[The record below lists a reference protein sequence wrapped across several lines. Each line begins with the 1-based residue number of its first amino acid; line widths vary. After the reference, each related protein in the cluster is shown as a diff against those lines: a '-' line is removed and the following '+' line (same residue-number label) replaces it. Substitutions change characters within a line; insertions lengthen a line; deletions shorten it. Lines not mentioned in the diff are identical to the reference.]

1 MYLKSLTLKGFKSF
15 ADKTQM
21 VFDPGLNVVVGP
33 NGSGKSNVS
42 DSILWVLGEQS
53 AKMLRGQA
61 MEDVIFS
68 GSSARGAVGLAEV
81 TLVLDN
87 SDHTLPIDF
96 TEVAVTRRMYRS
108 GESEYLINNSPS
120 RLRDVQDILHDSG
133 LGKDTHSIISQGKLD
148 SVLSS
153 RPEERRSLIEEAADI
168 SKHRR
173 RKERSMRK
181 LASMDENLAR
191 AKVVSREI
199 TRQLK
204 PLERQVDK
212 AKRAHD
218 LQGRLQELTVQLA
231 VDDLRRLQ
239 EQYNRLAARANEADA
254 AVELAQYRHD
264 EKSAE
269 LEKLQSLLEQKGLFV
284 GDLGEQR
291 RRMQDIL
298 GRMESDMRLLEEKGK
313 NMVSRL
319 SEMRTQLSTMGRQRT
334 EASAEHERLRGE
346 LSDLGVRERELRVS
360 VDELQLKSRDCARV
374 RKDLEAEVARIST
387 AERKARAEADR
398 ETLAYAKLEDQI
410 GSSEVEDEMFAD
422 RLAQLAD
429 TIANSEAAIEE
440 RSERE
445 ARLKSGLEEARAKV
459 ASLADDINAKN
470 NELQAA
476 RRAEKEARAALS
488 SAEATLQALR
498 SVDAQVEKA
507 SPLAAKLAAGKA
519 AEGRVECRLADLIEA
534 DADVEGLVE
543 KFLGDDLAA
552 LVVSDA
558 GAAAAIASEGA
569 SLTGVEGRAT
579 VLALD
584 APRAAAS
591 APDDVPGEP
600 LVSRLRVAD
609 SARALLDALLGDV
622 RLVAD
627 ARAAVEA
634 HMKAPA
640 FTYVSPDGVCVL
652 PDGRAHVGNVPSSES
667 GALERKRRIRAL
679 DEEAPRLKEA
689 LDAAVASVAAL
700 EGAIQGSRDDHAQ
713 AKGEVA
719 RLQAELTS
727 AASERGRLESQH
739 AGALSERAQV
749 TQRREAAQQKAAEV
763 RKHIE
768 EHRAA
773 AKKARAEADSLASE
787 LKQKQQAHEDA
798 ARESGKANH
807 ELSDARLELAM
818 ATERRSNAASREREC
833 ASRVADLERR
843 IKATEDSSRAL
854 DIVRLRV
861 DPLHDRYDAVHARAL
876 EWAARLKDRASLAE
890 ADSDS
895 LKRTIG
901 EAKEAVSQAASAL
914 ESAKGVVGEVKVD
927 MGRLEVQVEG
937 AINAITATGAVL
949 DEALRVPEPEDRDAA
964 EREVASLRSQLEG
977 IGPVNEVAMDEY
989 LRLKERSDYIGE
1001 QVADLESARSSL
1013 KKINAAID
1021 RKIKNQFLLV
1031 FDKVNE
1037 NFSEIFSLLFPG
1049 GQAHIEMT
1057 DPENLSETGIEVVA
1071 QPRGKRLTKM
1081 MLMSGG
1087 EKSLTALALLFAV
1100 YKVRTVPFYVFD
1112 EVEAALDD
1120 SNLSKLL
1127 DAIEALKESTQLI
1140 VISHQRRTMEQADVL
1155 YGVSMQADGVSHVV
1169 SQRLDRTTGKVV
1181 DA

>member
-21 VFDPGLNVVVGP
+21 AFDPGLNVVVGP

-42 DSILWVLGEQS
+42 DAILWVLGEQS

-87 SDHTLPIDF
+87 SDHMLPIDF
-96 TEVAVTRRMYRS
+96 SEVAVTRRMYRS

-173 RKERSMRK
+173 RKERSIRK
-181 LASMDENLAR
+181 LKSMDENLAR

-199 TRQLK
+199 ARQLK

-218 LQGRLQELTVQLA
+218 LSERLQELTVQLA

-239 EQYNRLAARANEADA
+239 EEYNRLAARGHEAEA

-298 GRMESDMRLLEEKGK
+298 GRMDSDMRLLEEKGK

-319 SEMRTQLSTMGRQRT
+319 SEMRTQLSAMGKQRG
-334 EASAEHERLRGE
+334 EAAAEHERLAGE
-346 LSDLGVRERELRVS
+346 LSDLMVRERDLRAS
-360 VDELQLKSRDCARV
+360 VDALQEKSREAARA
-374 RKDLEAEVARIST
+374 RKDLEAEVSRLASQ
-387 AERKARAEADR
+387 ERSARAEADR

-410 GSSEVEDEMFAD
+410 GNSEVEDEMFAD
-422 RLAQLAD
+422 RLAQLAE
-429 TIANSEAAIEE
+429 TIANSEEAMTERAEREE
-440 RSERE
+440 R
-445 ARLKSGLEEARAKV
+445 LKAELEDARAEV
-459 ASLADDINAKN
+459 ASLAEQINSGN
-470 NELQAA
+470 NDLQAA
-476 RRAEKEARAALS
+476 RRDEKDARGVLS

-498 SVDAQVEKA
+498 SVDAEVEKA
-507 SPLAAKLAAGKA
+507 SPLAAKLA
-519 AEGRVECRLADLIEA
+519 EGAFAKDRVECRLADLIDA
-534 DADVEGLVE
+534 DAEVEGLIE
-543 KFLGDDLAA
+543 QFLGDDLAA
-552 LVVSDA
+552 LVVADADAA
-558 GAAAAIASEGA
+558 GAVAGEACALEGV
-569 SLTGVEGRAT
+569 GGRAT
-579 VLALD
+579 IVARV
-584 APRAAAS
+584 AKHAAS
-591 APDDVPGEP
+591 DGPDAPGEP
-600 LVSRLRVAD
+600 LLGRLRVVEE
-609 SARALLDALLGDV
+609 ARELLEALLGDV
-622 RLVAD
+622 RLVGSAGE
-627 ARAAVEA
+627 AVAAHE
-634 HMKAPA
+634 KAPA
-640 FTYVSPDGVCVL
+640 FTYVTRGGVVVM
-652 PDGRAHVGNVPSSES
+652 PDGRVHVGSAPTNES

-679 DEEAPRLKEA
+679 AEEAPRLRDALTEA
-689 LDAAVASVAAL
+689 GESVAAL
-700 EGAIQGSRDDHAQ
+700 EATLADARDKHAH

-719 RLQAELTS
+719 RLQGELTS
-727 AASERGRLESQH
+727 VASERGRLESQH

-749 TQRREAAQQKAAEV
+749 THRREAAQQKAADA
-763 RKHIE
+763 RRHIE
-768 EHRAA
+768 QHRAA
-773 AKKARAEADSLASE
+773 AKQANALADEVARE
-787 LKQKQQAHEDA
+787 LKEKNDALEQAQ
-798 ARESGKANH
+798 RSSGKANR

-818 ATERRSNAASREREC
+818 ATERRGNISSRERDC
-833 ASRVADLERR
+833 ARHVEDLERR

-854 DIVRLRV
+854 GIVRLRV
-861 DPLHDRYDAVHARAL
+861 DPLHDRYDAVRSRAL
-876 EWAARLKDRASLAE
+876 GWAARLKDRASLAE

-895 LKRTIG
+895 LKKTIG
-901 EAKEAVSQAASAL
+901 EAKEAVSAAASEL
-914 ESAKGVVGEVKVD
+914 ERAKGSVNEAKID

-937 AINAITATGAVL
+937 AISAITATGAVL
-949 DEALRVPEPEDRDAA
+949 DEALHVPAPDDRDAA
-964 EREVASLRSQLEG
+964 EREVAGLKSQIEG

-989 LRLKERSDYIGE
+989 LRLKDRADYIGE
-1001 QVADLESARSSL
+1001 QVADLERARSSL

-1021 RKIKNQFLLV
+1021 RKMKNQFLVV
-1031 FDKVNE
+1031 FDKVNQ

-1057 DPENLSETGIEVVA
+1057 DPENLAETGIEVVA

-1155 YGVSMQADGVSHVV
+1155 YGVSMQADGVSRVV
-1169 SQRLDRTTGKVV
+1169 SQRLDKTTGKVV